1 MLLARLWHGLYSE
14 CRLHL
19 RAQNPYIL
27 HQRTALT
34 HSIPMHAG
42 IIKTTRSSRLVL
54 PKRCAATAVRHTAA
68 TRRSLALQP
77 ARTAATQAGGQTDTL
92 TTPDGQTYDVFLLR
106 ISANHLMPVL
116 SAVVPAFSLV
126 TNLPP
131 LQRLEQQD
139 APGSLELG
147 SVHPSDSA
155 IHRSKPNSISQEKP
169 LSLTQAESLC
179 DAHPLLPVHLA
190 YRKRWRPS
198 MPIDREE
205 YPADAVAFTSC
216 AHGIIDLE
224 RAAGEAQP
232 LKKLRESRKEFPIRL
247 KDLQTYLTGMSAASV
262 TTSFTLIP
270 NEETNDAP
278 LIARD
283 EDDNGME
290 MVRFEYP
297 DFREL
302 PSHNFKPEDAVCVRR
317 CTLHKTPRM
326 REEKYVPEAVDPNS
340 SLAKLEEDGV
350 IARGKI
356 KEIDLHSIVVE
367 VKNRQLMQQDRA
379 LYQ

>member
-1 MLLARLWHGLYSE
+1 
-14 CRLHL
+14 
-19 RAQNPYIL
+19 
-27 HQRTALT
+27 
-34 HSIPMHAG
+34 MHAG

-54 PKRCAATAVRHTAA
+54 PKRCAATAVRHTGA

-92 TTPDGQTYDVFLLR
+92 TTPDGQTYDVFLFR
-106 ISANHLMPVL
+106 ISANHLMLAL
-116 SAVVPAFSLV
+116 SAVVPAFSSV

-139 APGSLELG
+139 SPGNLELG
-147 SVHPSDSA
+147 SIHPSDRA

-179 DAHPLLPVHLA
+179 DAQPLLPVHLA

-198 MPIDREE
+198 MPIDRGE
-205 YPADAVAFTSC
+205 YPADAVAFTSR
-216 AHGIIDLE
+216 AHRIIDLE

-232 LKKLRESRKEFPIRL
+232 LKKLRESRKEYPIRL
-247 KDLQTYLTGMSAASV
+247 KDLQMYLTGMSAASV
-262 TTSFTLIP
+262 TTWYTPVP
-270 NEETNDAP
+270 NEETTDAS

-283 EDDNGME
+283 EDANGVE
-290 MVRFEYP
+290 SVRFEYS
-297 DFREL
+297 DFREV
-302 PSHNFKPEDAVCVRR
+302 PSHGFKAEDAVCVRR
-317 CTLHKTPRM
+317 CTMHKTPRM
-326 REEKYVPEAVDPNS
+326 REEKYVPEAVDSSS

-356 KEIDLHSIVVE
+356 KEIGLHSIVVG
-367 VKNRQLMQQDRA
+367 VKKWQPMQQPSA